1 MTEIASPTAPHIL
14 MASMPAAGHVYPH
27 LEVIRALVAAGY
39 RVTYLIGA
47 GFKEVVEATGA
58 DFLGYD
64 SAFPRLGGATK
75 AADDSAGAAPELAA
89 DLQKLNPALGMV
101 FMANDTAAMLPV
113 LKELFESD
121 RPDLVLFGSGA
132 PAAGIFA
139 EKMGAPAVAM
149 VPAFA
154 SWDGAEAEMLK
165 RMGGVDMSDPRLL
178 EAKERLQQSLDGY
191 GLGEFSHRI
200 GFNSN
205 PDQAL
210 VFIPEALQPH
220 PEKVDRSVY
229 HFAGAAISDSQS
241 DADWD
246 LPSGQKIMLIS
257 LGSTF
262 TRNVPFY
269 RACMEAFG
277 GLAGWHVVLQIGPLT
292 TVEELGEIPAN
303 VEVHHWLPQVA
314 ILKRADVFLTHA
326 GMGGSREGL
335 ALGVPMIAAPQA
347 VDQFQNADS
356 LVAAGVAVKVD
367 GFEVTASEL
376 RAALAAV
383 QQPAIRE
390 RSREIAREMAEQD
403 GVRFSLEFI
412 ASLLADKVAV

>member
-1 MTEIASPTAPHIL
+1 MTEIASATAPHIL
-14 MASMPAAGHVYPH
+14 MASVPAAGHVYPH
-27 LEVIRALVAAGY
+27 LEVIRALVATGY
-39 RVTYLIGA
+39 RVTYLVGA
-47 GFKEVVEATGA
+47 GFKEVVESTGA

-64 SAFPRLGGATK
+64 SAYPRLGGATK
-75 AADDSAGAAPELAA
+75 APGSSSEQGPGPAA
-89 DLQKLNPALGMV
+89 DMQKLDPVRGMI

-113 LKELFESD
+113 LKDLFEAD

-139 EKMGAPAVAM
+139 EKMGIPAVAM

-154 SWDGAEAEMLK
+154 SWDGAEAEILK
-165 RMGGVDMSDPRLL
+165 RMGDIDMNDSRLL
-178 EAKERLQQSLDGY
+178 AAKARLQQSLESY

-205 PDQAL
+205 PEKAL

-229 HFAGAAISDSQS
+229 HFAGATISDSQS
-241 DADWD
+241 DADWV
-246 LPSGQKIMLIS
+246 LPADKKLMLIS

-269 RACMEAFG
+269 RACLEAFG
-277 GLAGWHVVLQIGPLT
+277 GLDGWHIVLQVGPLT
-292 TVEELGEIPAN
+292 TADELGEIAAN
-303 VEVHHWLPQVA
+303 VEVHHWVPQVA
-314 ILKRADVFLTHA
+314 ILKKANIFLTHA

-335 ALGVPMIAAPQA
+335 ALGVPMIAAAQA

-356 LVAAGVAVKVD
+356 LVAAGVAAKVD
-367 GFEVTASEL
+367 GFEAD
-376 RAALAAV
+376 AADLLAAFEFV
-383 QQPAIRE
+383 QRPEVRE
-390 RSREIAREMAEQD
+390 RSAQIAREMADQD
-403 GVRFSLEFI
+403 GIQFSLDFI
-412 ASLLADKVAV
+412 ADLLGSKVSV